1 MLLVDGTVQR
11 SPTETWPSKESLS
24 VSRILFAALFIIKIY
39 CNNLMGLIKKTTVL
53 AIIFPHH
60 GVQSRLSRR
69 SQFCILTQKDFWD
82 TILELQ
88 TYSFSI
94 IPSMFNTHKGSILL
108 QVHVYF
114 TNT

>member
-53 AIIFPHH
+53 AIVFPP
-60 GVQSRLSRR
+60 QSTK
-69 SQFCILTQKDFWD
+69 QVIKKKPV
-82 TILELQ
+82 LQ
-88 TYSFSI
+88 TDTERFLGYN
-94 IPSMFNTHKGSILL
+94 P
-108 QVHVYF
+108 
-114 TNT
+114 